1 MPISLNFQTL
11 EIQVAQDQRKSI
23 KRVRSKNISD
33 KVAKRTNST
42 KQSIIFSISSTESR
56 KLNNLI
62 KYNNRPEVPLCHSF
76 GPKPSQSEPH
86 I

>member
-1 MPISLNFQTL
+1 MT
-11 EIQVAQDQRKSI
+11 QDQRKSI

-33 KVAKRTNST
+33 KVVKRTNST
-42 KQSIIFSISSTESR
+42 KQSIILSISSTDST

-62 KYNNRPEVPLCHSF
+62 KYNNPPEVPLGHSF